1 MGGIRL
7 LLSLLRLLFQLPL
20 VGKKAVP
27 QPPPA
32 GSKWPPH
39 GTSFVNNR
47 REAES
52 LDFMFLS
59 VDLV

>member
-27 QPPPA
+27 QPPLA
-32 GSKWPPH
+32 GSEWSAH
-39 GTSFVNNR
+39 GKSFVNNR

-52 LDFMFLS
+52 LDFI
-59 VDLV
+59 